1 MGHRRAAPI
10 WRRKPATGGIFAKA
24 APIQSMLSS
33 AMMRTVS
40 AMTVCGIAELAFDFF
55 DQNLPVPC
63 SAVTFDN
70 FMRANIRMSFRS
82 VVAHTDCY
90 VCVERTNHR
99 GTGSLKRVTHS

>member
-1 MGHRRAAPI
+1 MGHVPCDARDGPWLTTPLAAWP
-10 WRRKPATGGIFAKA
+10 KA

-63 SAVTFDN
+63 SAVTF
-70 FMRANIRMSFRS
+70 ANLIRVRFRG
-82 VVAHTDCY
+82 VVTHTDCY
-90 VCVERTNHR
+90 ICVERTNHR